1 MKKFILFTAVISL
14 FLTPAFSQIN
24 RPFKGDP
31 ALRRLS
37 DFRNKEPFKLSDSIY
52 FRSPGNDLSNRN
64 YLRFPK
70 YSERNF
76 YNRQI
81 PLESLVP
88 ERSFDGMPCFLPRG
102 YFPMPVVKP
111 DPKIKYSLLIKR
123 Y

>member
-1 MKKFILFTAVISL
+1 MKRFILITAIIGL
-14 FLTPAFSQIN
+14 FLIPAFSQIN
-24 RPFKGDP
+24 RGFKWDP
-31 ALRRLS
+31 ALRKFS
-37 DFRNKEPFKLSDSIY
+37 DFRNQESFKLRDSIY
-52 FRSPGNDLSNRN
+52 FRSPGNDFSNRN

-70 YSERNF
+70 YNERNF

-88 ERSFDGMPCFLPRG
+88 DRSSDRMPCLIPRG

-111 DPKIKYSLLIKR
+111 NPWIKYSLLIKR